1 MTDRF
6 LRRSMSLIPMAC
18 MLLILLLTACARAL
32 EDDVVIAGSPVADL
46 QQRPREV
53 ETRADDLLRAM
64 SDTLA
69 GARRISFRVSSIEGV
84 VDDRTHKTLHVTA
97 QRSISLARP
106 DRLYVEDHDDFS
118 QNRLWYDAG
127 RLTVL
132 RASDRRYAVAE
143 VPETIDAMLDYLFE
157 EHGLVMPVA
166 DLLLSDPYE
175 ILSAGIETGVYVG
188 EATVSGQTCHHLA
201 FRQAHLDWQLWVD
214 ARGTW
219 AVPRRFVITYKNEP
233 GDPQFSATFDDW
245 DLAAEFPAGHFAAR
259 LPDDLDRVS
268 LETLTGV
275 EP

>member
-1 MTDRF
+1 MTDRVP
-6 LRRSMSLIPMAC
+6 LRRMSLVPTAGV
-18 MLLILLLTACARAL
+18 LLIAVLTSCA
-32 EDDVVIAGSPVADL
+32 GPPSSDL

-69 GARRISFRVSSIEGV
+69 GAERISFRASSIEGV
-84 VDDRTHKTLHVTA
+84 VDEETGKTMHVVSP
-97 QRSISLARP
+97 RSISLARP
-106 DRLYVEDHDDFS
+106 DRLYVEDHDGFS
-118 QNRLWYDAG
+118 ENRLWYEAG

-132 RASDRRYAVAE
+132 RASAERYTVVE
-143 VPETIDAMLDYLFE
+143 VPDTIDAMLDYLFE

-175 ILSAGIETGVYVG
+175 SLSAGIETGAYVG

-201 FRQAHLDWQLWVD
+201 FRQEHLDWQLWVD
-214 ARGTW
+214 ARGTR
-219 AVPRRFVITYKNEP
+219 AVPRKLVITYKNEP

-245 DLAAEFPAGHFAAR
+245 DLAADFSDGHFAAK
-259 LPDDLDRVS
+259 LPGDVERVS
-268 LETLTGV
+268 LEALTGA